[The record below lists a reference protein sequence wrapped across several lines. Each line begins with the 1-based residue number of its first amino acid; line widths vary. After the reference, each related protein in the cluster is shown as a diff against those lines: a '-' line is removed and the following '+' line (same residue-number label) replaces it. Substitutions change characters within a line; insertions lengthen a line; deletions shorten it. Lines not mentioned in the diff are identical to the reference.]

1 MHASAYLFS
10 PTSPNGRPELGVGL
24 QGLPVRVPQPGCSG
38 SEAPGRLASGK
49 APAVVLKLHSRQR
62 SARTNLRSAF
72 SDVESSA
79 AGQVPAGADL
89 PVVLST
95 RRLSPVLQGAPI
107 PFPDATGPLG
117 GCARA
122 SRASRQVACCRR
134 VAYGGGGGA
143 PVVGGGG
150 PARSSPQATTRDC
163 RVPAAR
169 HGAFRLRASRRGGS
183 GGTRTKAGACEAAP
197 VA

>member
-49 APAVVLKLHSRQR
+49 APAVVLRLHSRQR

-72 SDVESSA
+72 SDVESST
-79 AGQVPAGADL
+79 AGQVPVGADPHAAPQAL
-89 PVVLST
+89 DAFELLRSA
-95 RRLSPVLQGAPI
+95 SPVLQGAPI
-107 PFPDATGPLG
+107 PFPDATGPPG

-134 VAYGGGGGA
+134 VAYWGGGGA

-163 RVPAAR
+163 RVPDAR

-183 GGTRTKAGACEAAP
+183 GGTRTKAGA
-197 VA
+197 